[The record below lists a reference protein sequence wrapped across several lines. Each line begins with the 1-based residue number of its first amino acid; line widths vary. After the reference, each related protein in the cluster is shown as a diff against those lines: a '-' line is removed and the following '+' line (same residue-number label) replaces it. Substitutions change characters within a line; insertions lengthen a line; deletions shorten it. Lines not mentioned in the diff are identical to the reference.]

1 MRTGIRNNLTNQVRG
16 IAKVVTAV
24 AQGDLKRKLFVE
36 AKGEIAELADTIN
49 NMIDT
54 LATFAEQVTTV
65 AREVGTEGKLGGQS
79 QVPGAAGTW
88 RDLNSNVNQL
98 AATLTTQL
106 RAISDVAT
114 AVTKG
119 DLTRSITVEA
129 QGEVAQL
136 KDTINEMIRNLRDT
150 TLKNSEQDWLKTNLT
165 NFTRMLQGQRD
176 LMAVGRMILSCS
188 NEISA
193 KNLRVQ
199 IKLEAIGHRI
209 RADAARL
216 QQVFWN
222 LIKNAVKFT
231 PPNGQ
236 LHLRSSNPQNS
247 WFRLEVVDSGIGI
260 ASDVLPR
267 IFDPFEQGGTTG
279 SGGLGL
285 GLTISKAIVEL
296 HEGRI
301 FASSAG
307 ANRGATFVIELPNV
321 VPSSADSSSS
331 KIEAQ
336 PSAIDATQDVVT
348 RPRILLVDD
357 HLDSIG
363 RMQLF
368 LQAIGYHV
376 TTAESVK
383 TALQAVAQE
392 GFDLLVS
399 DIGLP
404 DGSGEDLIRQ
414 LREKGH
420 NLPGIALSGY
430 GMQQDI
436 ERSRAAGFQVH
447 LIKPVSPQQ
456 LQTTIDQLINKQRRE
471 AERNSE

>member
-1 MRTGIRNNLTNQVRG
+1 LLD
-16 IAKVVTAV
+16 VTRIS
-24 AQGDLKRKLFVE
+24 Q
-36 AKGEIAELADTIN
+36 
-49 NMIDT
+49 
-54 LATFAEQVTTV
+54 
-65 AREVGTEGKLGGQS
+65 GKLS
-79 QVPGAAGTW
+79 
-88 RDLNSNVNQL
+88 
-98 AATLTTQL
+98 LTFE
-106 RAISDVAT
+106 T
-114 AVTKG
+114 ADAHELLHSALG
-119 DLTRSITVEA
+119 I
-129 QGEVAQL
+129 
-136 KDTINEMIRNLRDT
+136 
-150 TLKNSEQDWLKTNLT
+150 
-165 NFTRMLQGQRD
+165 
-176 LMAVGRMILSCS
+176 CS

-199 IKLEAIGHRI
+199 VKLEAIGHHI
-209 RADAARL
+209 RAGAARL

-236 LHLRSSNPQNS
+236 LQLRSSNPQS
-247 WFRLEVVDSGIGI
+247 GWFRLEVIDSGIGI

-267 IFDPFEQGGTTG
+267 IFDPFEQGGTG

-285 GLTISKAIVEL
+285 GLTISKAIVEQ

-331 KIEAQ
+331 KIETR
-336 PSAIDATQDVVT
+336 PSAIDATQDVAT
-348 RPRILLVDD
+348 HPRILLVED
-357 HLDSIG
+357 HVDSVG
-363 RMQLF
+363 PMQLF
-368 LQAIGYHV
+368 LQASGYHV
-376 TTAESVK
+376 TTAENVEA
-383 TALQAVAQE
+383 ALQTAAQE
-392 GFDLLVS
+392 EFDLLVS

-404 DGSGEDLIRQ
+404 DGTGEDLIRQ

-420 NLPGIALSGY
+420 NLPAIALSGY

-456 LQTTIDQLINKQRRE
+456 LQTAISQLRNKQRRE
-471 AERNSE
+471 ADRNSE

>member
-1 MRTGIRNNLTNQVRG
+1 MSYSIPPWESVRT
-16 IAKVVTAV
+16 K
-24 AQGDLKRKLFVE
+24 
-36 AKGEIAELADTIN
+36 
-49 NMIDT
+49 
-54 LATFAEQVTTV
+54 
-65 AREVGTEGKLGGQS
+65 
-79 QVPGAAGTW
+79 
-88 RDLNSNVNQL
+88 
-98 AATLTTQL
+98 
-106 RAISDVAT
+106 
-114 AVTKG
+114 
-119 DLTRSITVEA
+119 
-129 QGEVAQL
+129 
-136 KDTINEMIRNLRDT
+136 
-150 TLKNSEQDWLKTNLT
+150 
-165 NFTRMLQGQRD
+165 
-176 LMAVGRMILSCS
+176 
-188 NEISA
+188 ISA

-199 IKLEAIGHRI
+199 VKLEAIGHRI

-236 LHLRSSNPQNS
+236 LQLRSSNPQS
-247 WFRLEVVDSGIGI
+247 GWFRLEVIDSGIGI

-267 IFDPFEQGGTTG
+267 IFDPFEQAGSIG

-331 KIEAQ
+331 KIETR
-336 PSAIDATQDVVT
+336 PSAIDATQDVAT
-348 RPRILLVDD
+348 HPRILLGEDHVD
-357 HLDSIG
+357 SVG
-363 RMQLF
+363 PMQLF
-368 LQAIGYHV
+368 LQASGYHV
-376 TTAESVK
+376 TTAANVGA
-383 TALQAVAQE
+383 ALQSAAQE
-392 GFDLLVS
+392 EFDLLIS

-404 DGSGEDLIRQ
+404 DGTGEDLIRQ

-420 NLPGIALSGY
+420 NLPAIALSGY

-456 LQTTIDQLINKQRRE
+456 LQTAISQLRNKQRRE
-471 AERNSE
+471 ADRNSE